1 MTRGGI
7 LATGAVTFT
16 LLAVVCI
23 KNHLPQVPGHS
34 FLTTATFH
42 ARIEPGTLTLRGS
55 LPSQSSKDH
64 MLQAAQEF
72 SGPAKLRVIDE
83 LTVDSHIETAPW
95 LDAVPSI
102 LPALGHMSER
112 GSIIIDG
119 RSLVLSGRAKNPAAK
134 TALLRTI
141 TPATAA
147 GLAVEDHVLATLSST
162 PAASKSP
169 LQININKILARASIE
184 FDSNSATITS
194 QGEATLDKLLIVLR
208 QSPKLPIEIGGHTD
222 SYGEPDYNLQ
232 LSQRRADAVRRYF
245 IQHGVTNPLTAVGY
259 GATHPLS
266 KETHRQGLQRN
277 RRIELHVKGSGDL

>member
-23 KNHLPQVPGHS
+23 QNQLSQAPGQT

-55 LPSQSSKDH
+55 LPSQSSKDQ
-64 MLQAAQEF
+64 MIQAAQDF
-72 SGPAKLRVIDE
+72 SGSAKVRVIDE
-83 LTVDSHIETAPW
+83 LTVDPHIETAPW
-95 LDAVPSI
+95 VETVPSI
-102 LPALGHMSER
+102 LPALGQMSER

-134 TALLRTI
+134 TALLRAI
-141 TPATAA
+141 APATAA
-147 GLAVEDHVLATLSST
+147 GLDVEDHVLATLSST
-162 PAASKSP
+162 TAVSISP
-169 LQININKILARASIE
+169 LQIRLNRILARASIE
-184 FDSNSATITS
+184 FDSNSATITP
-194 QGEATLDKLLIVLR
+194 QGEATLDKLVAALR
-208 QSPKLPIEIGGHTD
+208 QSPTLPIEIGGHTD
-222 SYGEPDYNLQ
+222 SYGEPGYNLQ
-232 LSQRRADAVRRYF
+232 LSQRRADAVLRYF
-245 IQHGVTNPLTAVGY
+245 ARRRVTNPMTAVGY

-266 KETHRQGLQRN
+266 NESHRQGLQRN